1 VSGRRDAAVVAA
13 GSAAI
18 LVAWLWL
25 LRGHQAPSGWPG
37 VDEVVV
43 GHFAAAAGAR
53 SAPLWQLPQGDTLL
67 FAFLL
72 AGLLA
77 GFVLGFC
84 ARAVAG
90 RDAGELR

>member
-1 VSGRRDAAVVAA
+1 VSRRRDAAVVAA
-13 GSAAI
+13 GSAGI
-18 LVAWLWL
+18 VVAWLCL
-25 LRGHQAPSGWPG
+25 LRGHQAPSSWPG

-43 GHFAAAAGAR
+43 GRFAEAAGAR
-53 SAPLWQLPQGDTLL
+53 SAPLWQLARGDTLL

-90 RDAGELR
+90 RDAGEPR